1 MSETQSE
8 SKIQELRSWLISAVQ
23 DELAARIRLNEP
35 LKMRNTM
42 RVGGAADLF
51 AEPEGLLE
59 VIMLCDAARACGL
72 PYFVLGNRS
81 NLVVSDEGIEGLVIH
96 IGEALSQIRFE
107 EDSDEEGAV
116 LVTAYAGA
124 MLSRVAMMCA
134 KESLAGME
142 FSAGIPGSIGG
153 AVFMNAGAYGRE
165 MKDVVYR
172 SVSLTA
178 SQTMKTYCNDEH
190 QFGYRTSCYMQNDN
204 IILSVTLRLFKG
216 DATDIFAR
224 MKEYAEKRSHS
235 QPLSM
240 PSAGSAFKRPYGH
253 YTGALIEA
261 AGLKGFCVGGAQ
273 VSEKHAGF
281 IVNTGSATAR
291 DVYELGE
298 EVQRRVFRDSGVLLE
313 PEIRFIG
320 RGYETG
326 GIQ

>member
-1 MSETQSE
+1 MSGTPREI
-8 SKIQELRSWLISAVQ
+8 KIQELRSWLISAGQ
-23 DELAARIRLNEP
+23 DELAARIRLDEP
-35 LKMRNTM
+35 LKTRNTM
-42 RVGGAADLF
+42 RVGGTADF
-51 AEPEGLLE
+51 FVEPEGLLE
-59 VIMLCDAARACGL
+59 VITLREAAQACGL
-72 PYFVLGNRS
+72 PYFVLGNGS
-81 NLVVSDEGIEGLVIH
+81 NLVVSDEGVEGLVIH

-107 EDSDEEGAV
+107 DDSDEEGAV

-124 MLSRVAMMCA
+124 MLSRVALACA
-134 KESLAGME
+134 KEGLTGME

-153 AVFMNAGAYGRE
+153 AVFMNAGAYGKE

-178 SQTMKTYCNDEH
+178 AQTMKTYCSDEH
-190 QFGYRTSCYMQNDN
+190 QFGYRTSCYMQNDD

-216 DATDIFAR
+216 NSTDIFAR

-240 PSAGSAFKRPYGH
+240 PSAGSAFKRPCGH
-253 YTGALIEA
+253 YSGALIEA
-261 AGLKGFCVGGAQ
+261 AGLKGLCVGGAQ

-281 IVNTGSATAR
+281 IVNTGNATAR
-291 DVYELGE
+291 DVYELIE
-298 EVQRRVFRDSGVLLE
+298 EVRRSVFQKSGVMLE